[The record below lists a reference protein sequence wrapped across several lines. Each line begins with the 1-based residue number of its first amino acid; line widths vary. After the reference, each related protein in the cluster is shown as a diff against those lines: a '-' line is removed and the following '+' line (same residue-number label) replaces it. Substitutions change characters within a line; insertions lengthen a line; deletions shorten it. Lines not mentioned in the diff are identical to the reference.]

1 VQIKFKDGTLSQLL
15 IAPNSCKNP
24 AQQSQQGMSG
34 PGEKA
39 PPPFLFS
46 FFLLSPN
53 KKKLQSCSSETAE
66 QTGEHQKPHAINL
79 PTPQENNLAQP
90 L

>member
-1 VQIKFKDGTLSQLL
+1 VQIKFKDRTLSQLL

-39 PPPFLFS
+39 PPPISLFFFSS
-46 FFLLSPN
+46 FSQQEETTKLL
-53 KKKLQSCSSETAE
+53 E
-66 QTGEHQKPHAINL
+66 
-79 PTPQENNLAQP
+79 
-90 L
+90 